1 MPDTDTDTGTGTD
14 VDDEFIEVE
23 GFLYISEK
31 GGVRATKKRCD
42 LKAGEIRT
50 SVSFKIPRALFE
62 KDAIKVQVVIPDG
75 VQTRID
81 AQANTSEV
89 GSW

>member
-1 MPDTDTDTGTGTD
+1 MEEETEETTEED
-14 VDDEFIEVE
+14 FIEVE

-50 SVSFKIPRALFE
+50 AVSFKVPKSLFE
-62 KDAIKVQVVIPDG
+62 KDAIKVQVVIPEG
-75 VQTRID
+75 IQTRID
-81 AQANTSEV
+81 AQADAHEG